1 MKYVVRAM
9 PLLQPVEEIQAVFA
23 TQLGERRTETDAFY
37 GGNGVVHESVHLQE
51 LPTGPML
58 IIVTVIE
65 DRSEVSARF
74 RVATDDYS
82 AWLKSQVLLHTGVD
96 ANVTP
101 TGPQTTELFCWEPS

>member
-1 MKYVVRAM
+1 MKYVVRAV

-23 TQLGERRTETDAFY
+23 TQLGERRAETDAFY

-51 LPTGPML
+51 MPTGPML

-65 DRSEVSARF
+65 DQSEVRERF
-74 RVATDDYS
+74 RVATDEYAS
-82 AWLKSQVLLHTGVD
+82 WLKSQVLKHTGVD

-101 TGPQTTELFCWEPS
+101 AGPQTTELFCWEPA